1 MNFFKPHI
9 ATTMT
14 QDLATLNTSFALAN
28 TLHFA
33 DAAHGLP
40 VAEINT
46 PLATARVA
54 LQGGQLLAWQPAG
67 HKPVIWTSKAAVV
80 EPGKGVRGGAP
91 VCWPWFG
98 ALAGKGAHGFVRTR
112 MWHMRESTL
121 DAAGQVVLRLG
132 IKDDGS
138 TRAIWDQA
146 FDLEL
151 LVTVGRTL
159 TLALTTRNTSTE
171 PMLITQA
178 LHTYF
183 CTGDIAH
190 TTVQGLDGCA
200 YLDKV
205 HHSAT
210 SRQIGAVRFEGETDR
225 IYADT
230 TADCLIEDAAGN
242 RVIRVAKQGSAST
255 VVWNPWSERE
265 KAFADMAAGEYNHM
279 LCVETCN
286 AGPDQVTVTP
296 GEAHT
301 LVARISVS

>member
-1 MNFFKPHI
+1 LNFFQSHHS
-9 ATTMT
+9 TTMT
-14 QDLATLNTSFALAN
+14 QDLATLNASFGLPN

-33 DAAHGLP
+33 DAAPGLP
-40 VAEINT
+40 VTEINT
-46 PLATARVA
+46 PLASARVA

-67 HKPVIWTSKAAVV
+67 QAPVIWTSKAAVY
-80 EPGKGVRGGAP
+80 EPGKGVRGGVP

-112 MWHMRESTL
+112 MWQMRESRL
-121 DAAGQVVLRLG
+121 DATGQIVLRLG
-132 IKDDGS
+132 IQDDAT

-151 LVTVGRTL
+151 VVTVGQTL
-159 TLALTTRNTSTE
+159 TLALITRNTSTT

-190 TTVQGLDGCA
+190 TTVQGLDACA

-205 HHSAT
+205 HNSAT
-210 SRQIGAVRFEGETDR
+210 CLQSGAVRFAGETDR
-225 IYADT
+225 IYTDT
-230 TADCLIEDAAGN
+230 SADCLINDTAGK
-242 RVIRVAKQGSAST
+242 RVIRVAKQGSTST

-265 KAFADMAAGEYNHM
+265 KAFADMAAGEYQQM

-286 AGPDQVTVTP
+286 AGPDQVTVVP
-296 GEAHT
+296 GGAHA
-301 LVARISVS
+301 LVATISVA

>member
-1 MNFFKPHI
+1 MS
-9 ATTMT
+9 
-14 QDLATLNTSFALAN
+14 QDLATLNTSFALTN

-33 DAAHGLP
+33 NAAPGLP

-46 PLATARVA
+46 PLASARVA

-67 HKPVIWTSKAAVV
+67 HAPVIWTSKAAVY
-80 EPGKGVRGGAP
+80 ESGKGVRGGVP

-112 MWHMRESTL
+112 MWHMRESRL
-121 DAAGQVVLRLG
+121 DASGQIVLRLG
-132 IKDDGS
+132 ITDDAS

-151 LVTVGRTL
+151 VITAGATL
-159 TLALTTRNTSTE
+159 TLALITRNTGTTS
-171 PMLITQA
+171 MLITQA

-183 CTGDIAH
+183 CTADIAH
-190 TTVQGLDGCA
+190 TTVQGLDACA
-200 YLDKV
+200 YLDKL
-205 HHSAT
+205 
-210 SRQIGAVRFEGETDR
+210 QDGAVCRQTGAVLFDGETDR
-225 IYADT
+225 VYTDT
-230 TADCLIEDAAGN
+230 GADCLIHDTAGN

-265 KAFADMAAGEYNHM
+265 KAFADMAAGEYQHM

-286 AGPDQVTVTP
+286 AGPDQVTVAP
-296 GEAHT
+296 GGTHA
-301 LVARISVS
+301 LVASVSVAC